1 MTRSCSDRMTAASR
15 HIHHSWKEN
24 GVLFLEFLWKELI
37 GKKRVVQWSRGSVL
51 KILNFS
57 REEETAAEG
66 TVLALMGCSQALTAC
81 LLPVL
86 WKIMGPTQAKQDE
99 QSKGIST
106 WDGDAGCLAAYL
118 LSTPVSGVF
127 VPLEIWSVKK
137 FLFYLQI
144 LWSLTPV
151 LY

>member
-1 MTRSCSDRMTAASR
+1 MRGC

-24 GVLFLEFLWKELI
+24 GVLFLEFHWKELI

-57 REEETAAEG
+57 REDETAAEG
-66 TVLALMGCSQALTAC
+66 TVLALIGCSQALTAC
-81 LLPVL
+81 LLPVM

-106 WDGDAGCLAAYL
+106 WDGDAGCLVPICYQL
-118 LSTPVSGVF
+118 LSVVSLCLWKFEKCEEVFGFSCRYFGIWPQSCTSKGVF
-127 VPLEIWSVKK
+127 PHR
-137 FLFYLQI
+137 
-144 LWSLTPV
+144 
-151 LY
+151 